1 MHPLA
6 TLPYTEIELH
16 WDTPI
21 AGPAHA
27 RTRQLR
33 GALAHAFREDSRFHQ
48 HDAAGRQI
56 YRYPRIQYR
65 WHRGLG
71 LVAGWLD
78 AAEILRN
85 LPWLDLELTFGEAQV
100 RVTDAV
106 IAVRNAEFGISPR
119 LLHYRLA
126 SPALLFNQENY
137 RRFQGLDDADKQQE
151 QDRLLTAQLLT
162 ALRGLDI
169 EFPDRLYAGLI
180 NPRSRKC
187 RYKQQDLLGLTGR
200 VVCNALLPPGFAI
213 GHAVSHGFGWILP
226 WEHTP

>member
-6 TLPYTEIELH
+6 TLPYTEVELH
-16 WDTPI
+16 WDIPL
-21 AGPAHA
+21 AGPAQT

-33 GALAHAFREDSRFHQ
+33 GALAHAFRGNSLFHQ

-71 LVAGWLD
+71 LVTGWLD

-85 LPWLDLELTFGEAQV
+85 LPWLDLELTLGEEQV
-100 RVTDAV
+100 RVTDA
-106 IAVRNAEFGISPR
+106 IITVRNAEFGISPR
-119 LLHYRLA
+119 LLHYHLT

-137 RRFQGLDDADKQQE
+137 PRFQRLGAADKQRE
-151 QDRLLTAQLLT
+151 QDRLLIAQLLT
-162 ALRGLDI
+162 ALRGVDI

-180 NPRSRKC
+180 NPHSRKC

-200 VVCNALLPPGFAI
+200 FVCNALLPPGFAI
-213 GHAVSHGFGWILP
+213 GHAVSHGYGWIAP
-226 WEHTP
+226 WEQMS